1 MHAEPIPAI
10 RTPSARRAPRAA
22 WWRIDRTDLYWLI
35 ALTLVAGFL
44 RFASPIF
51 LDIFAHPG
59 TAAPISAWG
68 IGHNYQDPS
77 IPGLGKPNDIAPN
90 SPFVFDELYFANDAH
105 KDLLGQDYFDPEPPL
120 AKLIIAIG
128 IKLFGFNSFGW
139 RLMPALCGT
148 ALIPFMYLLARQL
161 LAVRF
166 FAIAA
171 GLLTAFDGMT
181 FVESRTAV
189 IDIIPITL
197 AVLAYLLFHLHLNA
211 DTVARRR
218 WLIVLT
224 GVTLGLALGAKWTTL
239 AAYGV
244 IIVILAFRLIV
255 RWTRYDSATGGIAL
269 LSLALLPAIFY
280 GLSFIRYLTITHG
293 ITNLPQPALNFAPFH
308 FNPGAAWTEIAEWHR
323 QTWIYH
329 TTLKADHIFYSPWW
343 SWPLDFRPVVYYYTG
358 SGLGVD
364 QSRGSTLVAEILN
377 LGNPLIWWAATFSL
391 VGIAVGLPALIRD
404 YRSRRGLQPAEAA
417 AGEPARPVD
426 ERLDTSIFV
435 LVAFLG
441 AWLPL
446 ARGPRGLFLYHMLGG
461 VAAMFLALALALT
474 YLRTLRGRLPGV
486 ALRFNG
492 AVPAYAY
499 LLMVVGFFLYFYP
512 LWTGLP
518 LTADALNSHVWFAF
532 VKPLPNWCLCYW
544 TSPG

>member
-1 MHAEPIPAI
+1 M
-10 RTPSARRAPRAA
+10 RSRAS
-22 WWRIDRTDLYWLI
+22 WWRVDRRDLYWLI
-35 ALTLVAGFL
+35 ALTLIGGIL
-44 RFASPIF
+44 RFGSPIF

-59 TAAPISAWG
+59 SSAPISAWG

-77 IPGLGKPNDIAPN
+77 IPGLGKANDIAPN

-105 KDLLGQDYFDPEPPL
+105 NDLLGRDYFDPEPPL
-120 AKLIIAIG
+120 AKLIIAVG

-139 RLMPALCGT
+139 RLMPALFGT
-148 ALIPFMYLLARQL
+148 LLIPLMYLLARQL
-161 LAVRF
+161 LTVRF
-166 FAIAA
+166 FAVAA
-171 GLLTAFDGMT
+171 GVLTAFDGLT

-197 AVLAYLLFHLHLNA
+197 VVLAYLLFHLHLNA
-211 DTVARRR
+211 DTAFRRR
-218 WLIVLT
+218 LMIVLT

-239 AAYGV
+239 AAYGTIV
-244 IIVILAFRLIV
+244 VILAVRLIL
-255 RWTRYDSATGGIAL
+255 RWTRYDGATGGIAL

-280 GLSFIRYLTITHG
+280 GLSFIRYVTITHG
-293 ITNLPQPALNFAPFH
+293 ITTLPQPALSFVPFH

-343 SWPLDFRPVVYYYTG
+343 SWPLDFRPVVYYYAG
-358 SGLGVD
+358 QGLGID
-364 QSRGSTLVAEILN
+364 QSSGSTLVAEIFN
-377 LGNPLIWWAATFSL
+377 LGNPLIWWAASFSL

-404 YRSRRGLQPAEAA
+404 HRSRRALDPAEAA
-417 AGEPARPVD
+417 RRDGAGPVD
-426 ERLDTSIFV
+426 QRLYTSIFV
-435 LVAFLG
+435 VVAFLA

-446 ARGPRGLFLYHMLGG
+446 ARVPRGLFLYHMLGG
-461 VAAMFLALALALT
+461 LPAMFLALSLALT
-474 YLRTLRGRLPGV
+474 YLRSLRGRLPGLQ
-486 ALRFNG
+486 LRFNG
-492 AVPAYAY
+492 ALPAYAY
-499 LLMVVGFFLYFYP
+499 LLMVIGFFVYFYP